1 MAWIHLDKSV
11 ITFHV
16 KEMIEDGCQQD
27 LTALLGLGAV
37 LVGPVVVR
45 SLLQSLHQRQRPIA
59 LSDWIT
65 QAQQT
70 APAPTLR
77 LAPAAQNQRPN
88 RAMAI
93 GASLQDSVQG
103 TAQTNNAA

>member
-1 MAWIHLDKSV
+1 V
-11 ITFHV
+11 QEV
-16 KEMIEDGCQQD
+16 Y
-27 LTALLGLGAV
+27 
-37 LVGPVVVR
+37 
-45 SLLQSLHQRQRPIA
+45 
-59 LSDWIT
+59 WIT

-93 GASLQDSVQG
+93 GASQQDSVQG